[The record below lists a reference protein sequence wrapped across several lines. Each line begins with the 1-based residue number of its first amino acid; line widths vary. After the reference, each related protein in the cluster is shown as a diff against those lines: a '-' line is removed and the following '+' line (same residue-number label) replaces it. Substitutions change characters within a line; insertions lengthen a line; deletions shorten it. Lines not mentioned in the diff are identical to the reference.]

1 MNPAKFFNI
10 INKNVPL
17 LQAALFLIALWL
29 PTLDSFFNLDKA
41 PWLNEKRTP
50 ATFPEITP
58 NIKRLLTLPAGLEA
72 YYNDHFGFRR
82 RLIRWEQHWKQD
94 IFKESSRPD
103 VMIGRD
109 GWLFLTSM
117 HMIEHYRGLKTFTP
131 DELKS
136 WQSLLEKRR
145 DWLIQRGIKYLFVIP
160 PDKHSAYPEYLP
172 TWMTKMGTET
182 KLDQFLAYMKVHS
195 TVEVLDLRPALL
207 DAKKTAR
214 TYLYTDTH
222 WNSYGGFIGYQSV
235 MRSLMLQ
242 LPDLGEPLPLE
253 AFEFTHFQETGG
265 DLSTMLGQ
273 EMAEREGFQL
283 TARPPLQ
290 FPTAA
295 EDINI
300 YAKKW
305 PKYMEPFY
313 TENPSGKFK
322 LLMFHDSF
330 SNAWVPFL
338 GYHFKRVVYIWQY
351 NWNSSVIEKETPDVV
366 VDEILE
372 RSFNVADPKKLME
385 EDGLP

>member
-1 MNPAKFFNI
+1 MA
-10 INKNVPL
+10 L

-50 ATFPEITP
+50 ATFPAIAP
-58 NIKRLLTLPAGLEA
+58 NAKSLLALPAGLEA

-82 RLIRWEQHWKQD
+82 RLIRWEQRWKQD
-94 IFKESSRPD
+94 VFKESSLPD

-109 GWLFLTSM
+109 GWLFFTAQ

-131 DELKS
+131 DELQS
-136 WQSLLEKRR
+136 WRSLLEKRR
-145 DWLIQRGIKYLFVIP
+145 DWLIQLGIKYLFVIAP
-160 PDKHSAYPEYLP
+160 SKHSIYPEYLP
-172 TWMTKMGTET
+172 TWMTKMGPET
-182 KLDQFLAYMKVHS
+182 KLDQFLAYMKAHS
-195 TVEVLDLRPALL
+195 TVDVLDLRPALL
-207 DAKKTAR
+207 EAKKTAR

-235 MRSLMLQ
+235 MRSLARQ
-242 LPDLGEPLPLE
+242 LPALGGPLLLE
-253 AFEFTHFQETGG
+253 AFELTPLKETGG

-273 EMAEREGFQL
+273 DMPERDGFEL

-290 FPTAA
+290 FPTAT

-300 YAKKW
+300 YAKQW
-305 PKYMEPFY
+305 PKYMEPIY
-313 TENPSGKFK
+313 TENPSEKFK

-330 SNAWVPFL
+330 SNAWVPYL
-338 GYHFKRVVYIWQY
+338 GHHFKRVVYIWQY
-351 NWNSSVIEKETPDVV
+351 NWNKSVIEKEKPDIV

-372 RSFNVADPKKLME
+372 RSFNVADPKKLMQ